1 LLRAAKA
8 DRAKI
13 FVLAIDDIEGS
24 IKTVETVRKNFPHL
38 KIIVRARNRHH
49 VHRLMDVGVKLS
61 VRETFL
67 SSLKLAEHVLCGLG
81 ESMSE
86 VRATIDKFQEHD
98 EANLIKQHAIH
109 HDESKLIQSVRDA
122 AADLEELFEQDN
134 LSPYRPVSEDDKK

>member
-1 LLRAAKA
+1 
-8 DRAKI
+8 
-13 FVLAIDDIEGS
+13 
-24 IKTVETVRKNFPHL
+24 
-38 KIIVRARNRHH
+38 
-49 VHRLMDVGVKLS
+49 MDVGVKLS